1 MCTTCI
7 PGDCGGLKKI
17 SDLLELELL
26 MVMSK
31 HVGRWKL
38 IPGPNRRAA
47 SALNQLY
54 SPSSFFFFF
63 FFSFQSRLLHLF
75 IYCRVG
81 THVELR
87 EQPVGW
93 GSFCSDGP
101 GDKIEL

>member
-63 FFSFQSRLLHLF
+63 FFLVFKAVYY
-75 IYCRVG
+75 IYSS
-81 THVELR
+81 TA
-87 EQPVGW
+87 GW
-93 GSFCSDGP
+93 ALMWSS
-101 GDKIEL
+101 ENNL